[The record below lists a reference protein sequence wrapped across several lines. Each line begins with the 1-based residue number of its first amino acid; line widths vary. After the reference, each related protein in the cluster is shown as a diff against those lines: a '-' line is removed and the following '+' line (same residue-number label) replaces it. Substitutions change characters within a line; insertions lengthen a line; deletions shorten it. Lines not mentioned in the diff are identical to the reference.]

1 MIWRAARRR
10 ARVDAAVAAY
20 RQWHSECDA
29 VRAAYRVWVAASAFA
44 EPLAFEA
51 YQSALDREERA
62 AKTYAGLMRRVR
74 HLTETGLAHQ
84 LALIQAPP
92 RGVLE
97 R

>member
-1 MIWRAARRR
+1 MIWGAARRR

-20 RQWHSECDA
+20 RQWHSERDA
-29 VRAAYRVWVAASAFA
+29 VRAAYRVWVAASALA

-74 HLTETGLAHQ
+74 DLTDSGLAPQ
-84 LALIQAPP
+84 LALIQAQP
-92 RGVLE
+92 GAC
-97 R
+97 

>member
-20 RQWHSECDA
+20 RQWHSERDA

-62 AKTYAGLMRRVR
+62 ATTYARLMRRVR

-84 LALIQAPP
+84 LALIQVPLGAC
-92 RGVLE
+92 
-97 R
+97 

>member
-20 RQWHSECDA
+20 RQWHSERDA
-29 VRAAYRVWVAASAFA
+29 VRAADRVWVAASAFA

-62 AKTYAGLMRRVR
+62 AKTHAGLMRRVR

-92 RGVLE
+92 GAC
-97 R
+97 

>member
-1 MIWRAARRR
+1 MIWRSPRRR

-20 RQWHSECDA
+20 RQWHYECDA
-29 VRAAYRVWVAASAFA
+29 VRAAYRAWVGASTFT

-62 AKTYAGLMRRVR
+62 AATYAGLMRRVR
-74 HLTETGLAHQ
+74 HLTETGVAHE

-92 RGVLE
+92 GAC
-97 R
+97 

>member
-10 ARVDAAVAAY
+10 ARVDTAVAAY
-20 RQWHSECDA
+20 RQWHAERDA
-29 VRAAYRVWVAASAFA
+29 VRAAYRVWAAASAFA

-62 AKTYAGLMRRVR
+62 AKAYAGVMRRVR

-84 LALIQAPP
+84 LALIQDLPGGA
-92 RGVLE
+92 RG
-97 R
+97 

>member
-20 RQWHSECDA
+20 RQWHSERDA

-62 AKTYAGLMRRVR
+62 ATTYARLMRRVR
-74 HLTETGLAHQ
+74 HLTETGLTHQ
-84 LALIQAPP
+84 LALIQVPLGAC
-92 RGVLE
+92 
-97 R
+97 

>member
-1 MIWRAARRR
+1 MIRRAARRR

-20 RQWHSECDA
+20 RQWHSERDA

-51 YQSALDREERA
+51 YQSALDEERA
-62 AKTYAGLMRRVR
+62 AKTYARLIRRVR

-84 LALIQAPP
+84 PALMPALPGA
-92 RGVLE
+92 R
-97 R
+97 

>member
-1 MIWRAARRR
+1 MIGRAARRR

-20 RQWHSECDA
+20 RQWHSERDA
-29 VRAAYRVWVAASAFA
+29 VRAAYRVWVAASALA

-62 AKTYAGLMRRVR
+62 AKTYAGLMRPRPAFDGDRSRASAGVDP
-74 HLTETGLAHQ
+74 GS
-84 LALIQAPP
+84 P

>member
-1 MIWRAARRR
+1 MIGRAARRR

-20 RQWHSECDA
+20 RQWHSERDA
-29 VRAAYRVWVAASAFA
+29 VRAAYRVWVAASALA
-44 EPLAFEA
+44 EPPAFEA

-92 RGVLE
+92 GAC
-97 R
+97 

>member
-44 EPLAFEA
+44 
-51 YQSALDREERA
+51 
-62 AKTYAGLMRRVR
+62 GLMRRVR

>member
-20 RQWHSECDA
+20 RQWHSERDA

-62 AKTYAGLMRRVR
+62 ATTYARLMRRVP

-92 RGVLE
+92 GAC
-97 R
+97 

>member
-20 RQWHSECDA
+20 RQWHSERDA
-29 VRAAYRVWVAASAFA
+29 VRAAYRVWVAASVFA
-44 EPLAFEA
+44 QPLAFDA

-62 AKTYAGLMRRVR
+62 AKTYAGLMRPVR

-84 LALIQAPP
+84 LALIQPP
-92 RGVLE
+92 GAC
-97 R
+97 